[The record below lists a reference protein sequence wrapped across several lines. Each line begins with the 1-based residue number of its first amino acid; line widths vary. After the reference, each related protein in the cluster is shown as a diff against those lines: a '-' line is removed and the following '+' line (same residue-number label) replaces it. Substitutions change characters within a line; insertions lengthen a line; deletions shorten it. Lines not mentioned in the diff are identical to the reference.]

1 MAEAEA
7 KARPEEAA
15 AGDPSAAKLVRYSVG
30 EGVALLTLNDPPANT
45 YTYEMMQELDRSILA
60 ARMDEDVH
68 VIVLAGGGEK
78 FFSAGANIRM
88 LSEMTPTFKYFFCL
102 HANETLSRLEQTPKL
117 VIAALN
123 GHTVGGGLEIAL
135 AADLRIARR
144 GAGKMGLPEITLGVL
159 PGTGGTQRLVR
170 LVGKSRAIE
179 LMTTGE
185 LFDFERGAELGLVN
199 HIYDADSG
207 EQFMGQVMAY
217 ARQFT
222 LPGKAARAVGRIK
235 RSVQSGAEIPF
246 EYGLALERE
255 LQQQLFQSE
264 DAREGL
270 DAYVQKRKPQFKGK

>member
-7 KARPEEAA
+7 VVQQAGEET
-15 AGDPSAAKLVRYSVG
+15 GKLVQYRAQDGIAV
-30 EGVALLTLNDPPANT
+30 LTLNDPPANT
-45 YTYEMMQELDRSILA
+45 YSYEMMQELDRSILA
-60 ARMDEDVH
+60 ARMDETVH
-68 VIVLAGGGEK
+68 VILITGRGEK
-78 FFSAGANIRM
+78 FFSAGANIKM
-88 LSEMTPTFKYFFCL
+88 LSEVTPTFKYFFCL

-135 AADLRIARR
+135 AADIRLARK
-144 GAGKMGLPEITLGVL
+144 GAGKMGLPEVTLGVL

-179 LMTTGE
+179 LMATGA
-185 LFDFERGAELGLVN
+185 LFDFETGQELGLIN
-199 HIYDADSG
+199 RIYEAETG
-207 EQFMGQVMAY
+207 EQFTEQVLDY

-222 LPGKAARAVGRIK
+222 LPDKAASAVGRIK
-235 RSVQSGAEIPF
+235 RSVQSGAEMPF

-255 LQQQLFQSE
+255 MQQQLFQSA

-270 DAYVQKRKPQFKGK
+270 DAYVQKRKPNFKGK